1 MKNSKKAIDFALVGI
16 RTEQFAILEANY
28 NAKKETAIGT
38 KLEVKIDDENK
49 HIGIF
54 SEVVFLQGKKTF
66 LKICVSCHFEV
77 EENSWAQFIVK
88 KQKKIII
95 PSYFLAHLA
104 MITIGTTR
112 GVLFAK
118 TEGSP
123 FAKFIIPTINVTEL
137 FTDDIQIDI
146 D

>member
-1 MKNSKKAIDFALVGI
+1 MKNSKNAIGFTLIGI
-16 RTEQFAILEANY
+16 RTEQFAILDANY

-38 KLEVKIDDENK
+38 KLEVKIDDVNK

-77 EENSWAQFIVK
+77 NKNSWAEFSMK
-88 KQKKIII
+88 RQKKIII
-95 PSYFLAHLA
+95 PSNFLAHLA

-123 FAKFIIPTINVTEL
+123 FVKFIIPTINVTEL
-137 FTDDIQIDI
+137 FTDDIHIDI